1 MSPCPAHP
9 VAMEDPPPGAG
20 LSAPWTKWLSEPRS
34 DVLLS
39 LHSDPL
45 QASGGTPGKLRSCAE
60 ARAGWP
66 WTASCAGTWQVG
78 TPVHLELPRLT
89 WRAGGHT
96 AGLGGRLRCSG
107 SHGHSPQRLATGS
120 ASAAV
125 PALAK
130 ISGHCTSAC
139 TPFLHVR
146 GPASPAGQGR
156 VRTPLPWIWQ
166 HAGRC
171 CLCMNPSQP
180 APWRAPM
187 QLSTAPAPAS
197 TAVSV
202 PELPAGLEVSRALPL
217 GNLTW
222 RFAQCGLC
230 SS

>member
-45 QASGGTPGKLRSCAE
+45 PASGGTPGKLRSCAE
-60 ARAGWP
+60 ARAGWS

-96 AGLGGRLRCSG
+96 AGLGERLRCSG
-107 SHGHSPQRLATGS
+107 SQGHSPKRLATGS

-125 PALAK
+125 PAPAK

-146 GPASPAGQGR
+146 GPTSPCR
-156 VRTPLPWIWQ
+156 P
-166 HAGRC
+166 
-171 CLCMNPSQP
+171 
-180 APWRAPM
+180 
-187 QLSTAPAPAS
+187 
-197 TAVSV
+197 
-202 PELPAGLEVSRALPL
+202 GLDPDSPTSDLAACWERLPL
-217 GNLTW
+217 HEPLT
-222 RFAQCGLC
+222 AC
-230 SS
+230 SLASSYAVEYSPGSSVHCCQLP